1 MCPLR
6 PGTPCSL
13 CVPGAD
19 GPHNCQT
26 VRLVMDD
33 PELRQLW
40 QEQRVNARKQ
50 RASVP
55 SRPDNG
61 HEVRR
66 PRA

>member
-6 PGTPCSL
+6 PDTPCGL

-33 PELRQLW
+33 PDLRSMW
-40 QEQRVNARKQ
+40 REQRVSARRQ
-50 RASVP
+50 PASAP
-55 SRPDNG
+55 PRPDNG
-61 HEVRR
+61 RGA
-66 PRA
+66 PWPTA